1 LHQGHLQWHD
11 LYAEFVENL
20 PLGSKVISGGTLTNG
35 QTDLIS
41 KELISLVKE
50 AFEKIE
56 NI

>member
-11 LYAEFVENL
+11 LCAEFDENL

-41 KELISLVKE
+41 KELIFLVKE
-50 AFEKIE
+50 AFEK
-56 NI
+56 N